1 MLIVYSKSAQITC
14 DGLALLMGE
23 GQTVSPVQA
32 VSALT
37 LGTLCSGI
45 TWMTKEGLKKP
56 NYWGSLTQAATCRV
70 GNYRGEEA
78 YTPFSSL
85 LPMVHPNNIVWGGW
99 DISGLNLADA
109 MERAQVGSDLILLHG
124 DSGALPTGQ

>member
-1 MLIVYSKSAQITC
+1 MAPSQECTSIGVVPSLIPW
-14 DGLALLMGE
+14 LL
-23 GQTVSPVQA
+23 
-32 VSALT
+32 
-37 LGTLCSGI
+37 CYSGI

-85 LPMVHPNNIVWGGW
+85 LPMVHPNDIVWGGW

-109 MERAQVGSDLILLHG
+109 MERAQVRATRHCGRG
-124 DSGALPTGQ
+124 QLPESLMCCTWRFKSFE